1 MSLRNLIIISYLCSL
16 NVLAEPVYISDFF
29 TQSLNDWQQKSF
41 KGHTQYQI
49 VKLGK
54 RSVLQAKS
62 HSSASSLYKEMQIDL
77 QETPFLNWS
86 WRIDERLSIS
96 DEQSKQGDDFT
107 ARIYLIIKGK
117 WGFWQNKAITYVWAN
132 HSPVNKV
139 WANPFTGDSVMMVA
153 IRSNT
158 DQTRHWY
165 TEKRDVLTDLKKH
178 FGEDIRFI
186 DGLAIMTDTD
196 NSGGNAVSY
205 YADIYFSKE

>member
-1 MSLRNLIIISYLCSL
+1 MSLRNLIIIFYLCSF
-16 NVLAEPVYISDFF
+16 NVHAEPVFISDFS

-41 KGHTQYQI
+41 KDHTLYQI
-49 VKLGK
+49 VKLDK
-54 RSVLQAKS
+54 RTVLEAKS
-62 HSSASSLYKEMQIDL
+62 ISSASSLYKEMHIDL
-77 QETPFLNWS
+77 QKTPYLNWS
-86 WRIDERLSIS
+86 WRIDQTLSIS

-107 ARIYLIIKGK
+107 ARVYLIIKGK

-132 HSPVNKV
+132 HSPVNQA
-139 WANPFTGDSVMMVA
+139 WANPFTGDSVMMIA

-158 DQTRHWY
+158 DQTKHWY
-165 TEKRDVLTDLKKH
+165 TEKRDVLADLKKH

-196 NSGGNAVSY
+196 NSGGNALSY